1 MNFLSG
7 TPNETPTRQDSG
19 SNTGSMEQ
27 DDQDQ
32 DQVAD
37 SSQQD
42 NLTGEDRDSPISAES
57 GQVQIVGTID
67 QIKFLLGNK
76 YIGTNCLFLFLPYS
90 SKKTLNFHDT

>member
-7 TPNETPTRQDSG
+7 SPNETSTRPDSG

-27 DDQDQ
+27 DDQDH
-32 DQVAD
+32 VAD

-57 GQVQIVGTID
+57 GQV
-67 QIKFLLGNK
+67 
-76 YIGTNCLFLFLPYS
+76 
-90 SKKTLNFHDT
+90 